1 MAATR
6 KFMATAAACAAALAG
21 VTGCFGEKDAFD
33 GQSADQIAD
42 KAVAAMRGTDSLKMH
57 STGKQDGKPV
67 TVDLEVAE
75 SGTCK
80 TSMNLADMGK
90 VESLTVDK
98 QTYTKGD
105 ATYMKKILGEDA
117 AKKASGR
124 WLKQPEGQGGGAAQD
139 CATDKMFTSSELKGV
154 KRGDDSEVAG
164 KKTVTLV
171 KKDKNQTTT
180 FHVAAEG
187 EPYILKAETKGK
199 DPSIA
204 DFTGFN
210 QKFTVKAPP
219 ADEIV
224 ELEELLGS

>member
-6 KFMATAAACAAALAG
+6 KFIATAAACAAALAG
-21 VTGCFGEKDAFD
+21 VTGCFGEKDAFE

-67 TVDLEVAE
+67 TVALEVAQP
-75 SGTCK
+75 GTCK

-90 VESLTVDK
+90 VESITLDK

-105 ATYMKKILGEDA
+105 ATYLKKVLGGDA

-124 WLKQPEGQGGGAAQD
+124 WLKQPKGDGGAAQD

-154 KRGDDSEVAG
+154 ERGKDGEAAG

-187 EPYILKAETKGK
+187 KPYILKAETKGK
-199 DPSIA
+199 DPSVA
-204 DFTGFN
+204 NFSGFN

-219 ADEIV
+219 ADKIV
-224 ELEELLGS
+224 QLEDLLG